1 MAETFE
7 KFERIV
13 RLSYKYPD
21 ARPKSGDGSHP
32 FDQRNIHP
40 EIQQVSKDLFDDGHF
55 PQATFAAFKCIEK
68 KVQEVSTLPSSLTGF
83 DLMMKAFNGDT
94 PKIRLNHLVLTS
106 GIEEQ
111 EGYKFIFGGSMRGIR
126 NPRAHGSD
134 ISDTP
139 DQCLDYLSLAS
150 LLLKRIDRSN
160 EEENC

>member
-13 RLSYKYPD
+13 RLSYKHPD

-40 EIQQVSKDLFDDGHF
+40 EIQQVSKDLFDNKHF
-55 PQATFAAFKCIEK
+55 TQATFEAFKCIEK
-68 KVQEVSTLPSSLTGF
+68 KVQETSTLSSPGW
-83 DLMMKAFNGDT
+83 DLMMKAFNKKS
-94 PKIRLNHLVLTS
+94 PKIKLNNLASVS
-106 GIEEQ
+106 DKDEQ
-111 EGYKFIFGGSMRGIR
+111 EGYKFIFGGTMQGIR

-134 ISDTP
+134 ISDAP

>member
-1 MAETFE
+1 MTETFG

-13 RLSYKYPD
+13 RLSYQHPD

-68 KVQEVSTLPSSLTGF
+68 KVQETSTLSSTGW
-83 DLMMKAFNGDT
+83 DLMMKAFNKKS
-94 PKIRLNHLVLTS
+94 PKIKLNNLDLMS
-106 GIEEQ
+106 DKDEQ
-111 EGYKFIFGGSMRGIR
+111 EGYMFIFGGAMRGIR
-126 NPRAHGSD
+126 NPRGHGD

-139 DQCLDYLSLAS
+139 DQCLDYLSFAS
-150 LLLKRIDRSN
+150 LLLRRIDRSN